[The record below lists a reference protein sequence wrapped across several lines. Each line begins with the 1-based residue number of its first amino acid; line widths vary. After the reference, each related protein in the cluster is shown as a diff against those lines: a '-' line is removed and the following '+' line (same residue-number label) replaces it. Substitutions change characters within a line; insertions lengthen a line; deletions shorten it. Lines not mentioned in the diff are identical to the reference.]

1 MRQAS
6 RFSVARL
13 SGVVFASTLLALGVT
28 TAALFVPAAGVRPAH
43 AGEADGDTGPEAP
56 AEHEFLQKTVA
67 GQPLPRHA
75 YYVAAAS
82 GGVWVSRDA
91 GSTFSPAWP
100 ADATQAIGAVATGP
114 DGALYA
120 GTGEVN

>member
-75 YYVAAAS
+75 YDVAAAQAAQVDSTGGAWQPLGPTNIGGRVTSLALDPLHADTLYVAAAS
-82 GGVWVSRDA
+82 G
-91 GSTFSPAWP
+91 
-100 ADATQAIGAVATGP
+100 
-114 DGALYA
+114 
-120 GTGEVN
+120 